1 MPAPMVKQ
9 PVEGEEIP
17 TEILASSIV
26 AIAAGMKKIREGKL
40 NNRALVLLIHDASGV
55 GKPDIRNVLDTL
67 ESLETLY
74 CRPGKKK

>member
-1 MPAPMVKQ
+1 MPQPMVKQ

-17 TEILASSIV
+17 TEILATSIV
-26 AIAAGMKKIREGKL
+26 AIAAGMKKIREGRL
-40 NNRALVLLIHDASGV
+40 NSKALVLLIHDASGV

-67 ESLETLY
+67 EKLEALY